1 MTLHLPDQAPGG
13 SPPPPASRA
22 VILLVI
28 LLTVAGPLVAAAIA
42 WPTYA
47 TACGIVVALLTAIL
61 REVHNRPPR
70 V

>member
-1 MTLHLPDQAPGG
+1 MMILNFPDQAPGG
-13 SPPPPASRA
+13 SPPPSRA

-28 LLTVAGPLVAAAIA
+28 LLTVAGPLVAVAIA

-61 REVHNRPPR
+61 REVHHRPPR